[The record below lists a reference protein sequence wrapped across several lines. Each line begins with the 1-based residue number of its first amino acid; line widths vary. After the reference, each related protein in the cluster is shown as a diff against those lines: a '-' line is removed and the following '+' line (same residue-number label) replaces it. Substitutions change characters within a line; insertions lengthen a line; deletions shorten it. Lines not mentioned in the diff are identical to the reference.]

1 MTLTSVNN
9 FPRLINTQ
17 GQCAVAQCPKCQL
30 WKVFSIRWLLFS
42 DPMYLQKKAYIS
54 IIPELGLGDLCV
66 KVFLCSW
73 IIQEEGWRKESFLG
87 AAVSDNTAPHP
98 ISVARPQVIPSSLTS
113 FCLSQEKR
121 GVYTLMWYFLPVPST
136 LFMLCM
142 WTSCLFSLSHTV
154 SKSKFTLSVFDL
166 FLF

>member
-17 GQCAVAQCPKCQL
+17 GQCASSSVSEMPALESIFHQMIAFFWSYVPTKESVPFNYPRIGSGRSLCEG
-30 WKVFSIRWLLFS
+30 FS
-42 DPMYLQKKAYIS
+42 
-54 IIPELGLGDLCV
+54 
-66 KVFLCSW
+66 VFLNYS
-73 IIQEEGWRKESFLG
+73 GGRRKESFLG
-87 AAVSDNTAPHP
+87 VAVSDNTAPHP
-98 ISVARPQVIPSSLTS
+98 ISVARPPVIPSSLTS

-136 LFMLCM
+136 LFILCM
-142 WTSCLFSLSHTV
+142 WTSCLFSLSQTV